1 MHLRLRIWCAWCS
14 KSISCKHDVLRVL
27 RQHCRSTRHPRC
39 NCTRARLP
47 LSTSATYR
55 SGTPSERSRPCDHG
69 LLRDPPL
76 PILPAVRNLLA
87 NKTVAAFLLQVLMV
101 HAVANR
107 ADRPLV
113 AVIEA
118 DAAGRRSICSL
129 LSALDV
135 DVRDFDSAES
145 YLAAS
150 TQSARCLIADIT
162 LPGMSGLELLRCLR
176 ARGPLPP
183 MIVLGE
189 DCDVRAAVAAM
200 REGAIDFIE
209 KPQVELAIVR
219 RVAQL
224 LTAER
229 GYAS

>member
-1 MHLRLRIWCAWCS
+1 
-14 KSISCKHDVLRVL
+14 
-27 RQHCRSTRHPRC
+27 
-39 NCTRARLP
+39 
-47 LSTSATYR
+47 
-55 SGTPSERSRPCDHG
+55 
-69 LLRDPPL
+69 
-76 PILPAVRNLLA
+76 
-87 NKTVAAFLLQVLMV
+87 MV
-101 HAVANR
+101 HAAASP

-129 LSALDV
+129 LSALDI
-135 DVRDFDSAES
+135 DVCDFDSAES

-150 TQSARCLIADIT
+150 THSARCLIADIS